1 MTNLKEIKIQNERL
15 RVELANSL
23 THDKKIIEV
32 FEKKGVPVDD
42 DGWVFYNL
50 FKKESLSNLFE
61 FKTLLEQG

>member
-1 MTNLKEIKIQNERL
+1 MKNELKMTNLKEIKIQNERL

-42 DGWVFYNL
+42 DG
-50 FKKESLSNLFE
+50 
-61 FKTLLEQG
+61 